1 MTLGQFAVA
10 VGAPKRWVQNAT
22 SALRLP
28 TRYTEPL
35 AQRLSLAREIQRA
48 TGMLLRKAYAVAPAA
63 LAAWPARKQ
72 WILEGQGGMV
82 SVVVDVER
90 FLSTWAVR
98 LSLARTRYAERP
110 RGRPRKHKRKG
121 VALAEWYGED
131 ISLIRESL
139 KRTPEQRLQSL
150 DQAVEELKSM
160 KVIGR

>member
-1 MTLGQFAVA
+1 MTLGQFATA
-10 VGAPKRWVQNAT
+10 VGATKRWVQNAFQ
-22 SALRLP
+22 ALGLKAE
-28 TRYTEPL
+28 YTEPL
-35 AQRLSLAREIQRA
+35 AQRLSLAREIHVA

-72 WILEGQGGMV
+72 WVLEGQGGMV

-110 RGRPRKHKRKG
+110 RGRPTRRKRKG
-121 VALAEWYGED
+121 IALAKWYGED
-131 ISLIRESL
+131 ISLILESL
-139 KRTPEQRLQSL
+139 KRTPEQRLQLL

-160 KVIGR
+160 NVIGR